1 MLDKLKLSKDLAEVK
16 NMENYT
22 DSLSNFAKTVTEMIR
37 DEKDTFLELI
47 EKEDWHS
54 LEDEI
59 YECAS
64 LFEHIGG

>member
-1 MLDKLKLSKDLAEVK
+1 
-16 NMENYT
+16 MENYT
-22 DSLSNFAKTVTEMIR
+22 DSLSNFCKTVTEMIR

-47 EKEDWHS
+47 EKEDWQS

-64 LFEHIGG
+64 IFEPIGG